1 MPIGCWQ
8 AFCVSQQQVLYR
20 SFRRHLFWRLD
31 LFSFHLASSQRSFS
45 WKLLIV
51 SQCRRSLRH
60 SISSHLTSSN
70 LISSHLVSS
79 LLFSAPLSWSQL
91 FSSLLMSPELLSS
104 LLSSSELF
112 SFQLFSASPFYAA
125 PLNSSLLSSSL
136 LFSALR
142 QLLSS
147 HLILAHLFRSTHVKS
162 SDSRCSNPFSIFL
175 LQFISSS
182 VIFLSWL
189 AWPHASVV
197 HQAFP
202 SLLISC
208 QEKQEKITLTQQSGF
223 G

>member
-1 MPIGCWQ
+1 MLIAERGRKFQNWNAYSLRSGKTTVPIGCGK
-8 AFCVSQQQVLYR
+8 AFCASQQQYLP
-20 SFRRHLFWRLD
+20 
-31 LFSFHLASSQRSFS
+31 
-45 WKLLIV
+45 
-51 SQCRRSLRH
+51 
-60 SISSHLTSSN
+60 
-70 LISSHLVSS
+70 
-79 LLFSAPLSWSQL
+79 FSALLTWSQL
-91 FSSLLMSPELLSS
+91 FSSLLMSPELFSP